1 MAEDRN
7 DLTEHIEEQVGI
19 EDEKFEEDRK
29 ADEPVDIEDEKSEE
43 DLKADEPVDVEDE
56 KSEEDLK
63 ADEPVGVEDEKSEE
77 DLKADEPEVAQEE
90 TAQPEEEPISDP
102 VVEPETAGQGAETSE
117 AGKEEDFM
125 EMYEESFRRVEE
137 GQVVQGRIIQVDK
150 EFALV
155 DIGYKSE
162 GQVPISEVTK
172 PDGVIE
178 VEVGDTI
185 DVMVERW
192 DDEDGVVL
200 LSKEKASKI
209 KVWEDIKKAY
219 EEDQV
224 VQGVITNRVKGGLSV
239 DIGVPAFLPGSQVG
253 LRPVRDLDQMVGET
267 FEFKVLKYN
276 RKRSN
281 IVLSRRVILEKE
293 RESRR
298 AETLA
303 TIHEDKVIRGVVKNI
318 TEYGA
323 FIDLG
328 GIDGLLHITDMSWGR
343 IGHPSEMFSVADELE
358 VKVLN
363 LDLERERVSLGLK
376 QLVPDPWTTA
386 EEKYPIASHVNGKVV
401 SFTDYGAFVELE
413 KGIEGLIH
421 VSEMSWTKKIRHP
434 SKVVSVGETVEAV
447 VLNISAENRR
457 ISLGMKQVVA
467 NPWDVV
473 SDKYPVG
480 TTIEGKIKNITD
492 FGLFIGI
499 DEGID
504 GLVHISDISWTKR
517 IKHPSELFKKGDVV
531 QAIVLN
537 IDKENERFSLG
548 IKQLQKDPW
557 ETIPERYGVGDKIT
571 GTITNVTDFGLFVEL
586 EEGIE
591 GLAHVSEVSTEKIKT
606 PVGRFQV
613 GDILSAKVINI
624 NPKER
629 RIGLSIKQLE
639 RDEEHDLVVNYLSNY
654 QGSQSSLGEL
664 LKDNLKERSPDEEP
678 VDQEVVDEK
687 PPDEEPVDQEVVDE
701 KPPDEEPVDQEVV
714 DEKPPDEEL
723 IDLKVASQ
731 EPADEAAGDE
741 ESADQESPDQ
751 DMEGQVSETPVDE
764 VEDEDTPE
772 VTTDDVTEQA
782 SLDET
787 EEAVGPSIQEPVEPE
802 TVEEETDKEV

>member
-1 MAEDRN
+1 MAEDKN
-7 DLTEHIEEQVGI
+7 SETELLEEQVDTEDQKSDQDYKAEESNGI
-19 EDEKFEEDRK
+19 QAEETVQAKDK
-29 ADEPVDIEDEKSEE
+29 PVNG
-43 DLKADEPVDVEDE
+43 AVE
-56 KSEEDLK
+56 
-63 ADEPVGVEDEKSEE
+63 
-77 DLKADEPEVAQEE
+77 EPERM
-90 TAQPEEEPISDP
+90 
-102 VVEPETAGQGAETSE
+102 GQSIETSE
-117 AGKEEDFM
+117 GGKQDFM

-137 GQVVQGRIIQVDK
+137 GQVVQGRIVQVD
-150 EFALV
+150 EGFVLV

-162 GQVPISEVTK
+162 GQVPIAEVTK
-172 PDGVIE
+172 PDGTIDA
-178 VEVGDTI
+178 EVGDTI

-192 DDEDGVVL
+192 NDDDGIVL
-200 LSKEKASKI
+200 LSKEKASRTKI
-209 KVWEDIKKAY
+209 WEDIKKAY
-219 EEDQV
+219 EEDAAV
-224 VQGVITNRVKGGLSV
+224 SGIITDRIKGGLSV
-239 DIGVPAFLPGSQVG
+239 DVGVPAFLPGSQVA
-253 LRPVRDLDQMVGET
+253 LRPLRDLDQMIGET

-293 RESRR
+293 REARH

-303 TIHEDKVIRGVVKNI
+303 TIQEDKVMKGVVKNI

-343 IGHPSEMFSVADELE
+343 IGHPTEIFSVGDEVA

-376 QLVPDPWTTA
+376 QLVPDPWTMA
-386 EEKYPIASHVNGKVV
+386 EEKYPIASHVHGKVV

-434 SKVVSVGETVEAV
+434 SKVVSVGETVETV
-447 VLNISAENRR
+447 VLNISAESRR
-457 ISLGMKQVVA
+457 ISLGMKQVVP
-467 NPWDVV
+467 NPWDIV
-473 SDKYPVG
+473 SEKYPVG
-480 TTIEGKIKNITD
+480 TTIEGRIKSIND

-517 IKHPSELFKKGDVV
+517 IKHPSELYKKGDVT

-537 IDKENERFSLG
+537 VDKENERFSLG

-557 ETIPERYGVGDKIT
+557 ETIPERYQVGDKIT

-591 GLAHVSEVSTEKIKT
+591 GLAHVSEVSREKIKT

-613 GDILSAKVINI
+613 GDIISAKVINI

-639 RDEEHDLVVNYLSNY
+639 RDEEHDLVVNYLSTY

-664 LKDNLKERSPDEEP
+664 LKNNLKE
-678 VDQEVVDEK
+678 K
-687 PPDEEPVDQEVVDE
+687 
-701 KPPDEEPVDQEVV
+701 
-714 DEKPPDEEL
+714 
-723 IDLKVASQ
+723 A
-731 EPADEAAGDE
+731 ADEGPPE
-741 ESADQESPDQ
+741 
-751 DMEGQVSETPVDE
+751 QVSEASVDK
-764 VEDEDTPE
+764 VEDAEIEDGPE
-772 VTTDDVTEQA
+772 VTTDDETEQVP
-782 SLDET
+782 LDET
-787 EEAVGPSIQEPVEPE
+787 EEAVGPNTQKAVEPKVDE
-802 TVEEETDKEV
+802 QKTDEEGR